1 MKKISVILASLVL
14 FAGVSF
20 ASPKQD
26 QTKGKKAATKKEKKA
41 TPAKAKKAAPAKEK
55 KGAKADKKAAK

>member
-20 ASPKQD
+20 ASPRQE
-26 QTKGKKAATKKEKKA
+26 KGKEKKVATKEKKVATKEKKVAKAEKKTAKKEKA
-41 TPAKAKKAAPAKEK
+41 AKK
-55 KGAKADKKAAK
+55 